1 MKNDFTEIQREIDA
15 MQPDLIRIRRDLHRH
30 PETGWLEMRTTAIL
44 AKELRA
50 LGYEIYTGRAVCREG
65 ARLGLPDD
73 AVLAAHAERA
83 LTQGAPE
90 GELTAEIRAGYT
102 GVIALLRC
110 GEGPTVAMRFDI
122 DALPM
127 TECPLD
133 THRPTREGF
142 ASENPGMMHACGH
155 DGHAA
160 IGLGVA
166 RILMAHRDALHGT
179 VKLIFQPAEEGV
191 RGAHA
196 IVENGWLDDA
206 DVLLASHVA
215 PTGKSDDGDVTVGTW
230 GSLATTKYDVAFT
243 GRAAHAGGFPEQG
256 KNALLAAAS
265 AALALHAIPRHG
277 GGQSFIN
284 VGTMRAG
291 SGRNVVPDHAL
302 MQLEVRGETTE
313 INQFMMTRTKE
324 ICQSAAAMQGCTCEM
339 TVMGMAEGQHSDAQ
353 LIERVGR
360 VIRRDLPKLTLS
372 TEQNAKNWGSDDVS
386 VMMNRVQAHGGQA
399 TYMRAMTNM
408 AGAQHTVT
416 FDFDEAVLG
425 RSVAVFCAAAMG
437 EMQENDDEKTD

>member
-90 GELTAEIRAGYT
+90 EELTAEIRAGYT

-215 PTGKSDDGDVTVGTW
+215 PTGKSDDGDVTAGTW

-256 KNALLAAAS
+256 KNALLASAS

-277 GGQSFIN
+277 GGRSFIN
-284 VGTMRAG
+284 VGTLRAG

-313 INQFMMTRTKE
+313 INQFMMERTEE
-324 ICQSAAAMQGCTCEM
+324 ICQSAAAMQGCACEL
-339 TVMGMAEGQHSDAQ
+339 TLMGMAESQHSDER
-353 LIERVGR
+353 LIERIGKI
-360 VIRRDLPKLTLS
+360 IRRDLPNLTLS
-372 TEQNAKNWGSDDVS
+372 TEQNAQNWGSDDVS

-399 TYMRAMTNM
+399 TYMRAMTDM

-425 RSVAVFCAAAMG
+425 RSVAVFCAAAMELMG
-437 EMQENDDEKTD
+437 GKYENAD

>member
-1 MKNDFTEIQREIDA
+1 MLN
-15 MQPDLIRIRRDLHRH
+15 RRLRRAR
-30 PETGWLEMRTTAIL
+30 PE
-44 AKELRA
+44 
-50 LGYEIYTGRAVCREG
+50 
-65 ARLGLPDD
+65 D
-73 AVLAAHAERA
+73 
-83 LTQGAPE
+83 
-90 GELTAEIRAGYT
+90 ELTADVRAGYT
-102 GVIALLRC
+102 GVIAILRC

-127 TECPLD
+127 TECPQD
-133 THRPTREGF
+133 AHRPTREGF
-142 ASENPGMMHACGH
+142 ASVNPGMMHACGH

-166 RILMAHRDALHGT
+166 RILMAHRDVLHGT

-206 DVLLASHVA
+206 DALLASHVA
-215 PTGKSDDGDVTVGTW
+215 PTGKADDGDVTVGTW

-284 VGTMRAG
+284 VGTLRAG
-291 SGRNVVPDHAL
+291 SGRNVVPDYAL

-313 INQFMMTRTKE
+313 INQFMMKRTEE
-324 ICQSAAAMQGCTCEM
+324 ICRGAAAMQGCACEM
-339 TVMGMAEGQHSDAQ
+339 TVMGMAEGQHSDGPAH
-353 LIERVGR
+353 R
-360 VIRRDLPKLTLS
+360 
-372 TEQNAKNWGSDDVS
+372 
-386 VMMNRVQAHGGQA
+386 AHGARHPPGFAEPDAFHRAERQKLGQRRCFRDDEP
-399 TYMRAMTNM
+399 RAGAWRAGDLYARDDGM

-425 RSVAVFCAAAMG
+425 RSVAVFCARRWI
-437 EMQENDDEKTD
+437 

>member
-83 LTQGAPE
+83 LAQGAPE
-90 GELTAEIRAGYT
+90 EELTAEIRAGYT

-110 GEGPTVAMRFDI
+110 GEGQTVAMRFDI

-215 PTGKSDDGDVTVGTW
+215 PTGKSDDGDVTAGTW

-256 KNALLAAAS
+256 KNALLASAS

-277 GGQSFIN
+277 GGRSFIN
-284 VGTMRAG
+284 VGTLRAG

-313 INQFMMTRTKE
+313 INQFMMERTEE
-324 ICQSAAAMQGCTCEM
+324 ICQSAAAMQGCACEL
-339 TVMGMAEGQHSDAQ
+339 TLMGMAESQHSDER
-353 LIERVGR
+353 LIERIGKI
-360 VIRRDLPKLTLS
+360 IRRDLPNLTLS
-372 TEQNAKNWGSDDVS
+372 TEQNAQNWGSDDVS

-399 TYMRAMTNM
+399 TYMRAMTDM

-425 RSVAVFCAAAMG
+425 RSVAVFCAAAMELMG
-437 EMQENDDEKTD
+437 GKYENAD

>member
-30 PETGWLEMRTTAIL
+30 PETGWLEIRTTAIL

-90 GELTAEIRAGYT
+90 EELTAEIRAGYT

-256 KNALLAAAS
+256 KNALLASAS

-277 GGQSFIN
+277 GGRSFIN
-284 VGTMRAG
+284 VGTLRAG

-313 INQFMMTRTKE
+313 INQFMMERTEE
-324 ICQSAAAMQGCTCEM
+324 ICQSAAAMQGCTCEL
-339 TVMGMAEGQHSDAQ
+339 TLMGMAESQHSDER
-353 LIERVGR
+353 LIERIGKI
-360 VIRRDLPKLTLS
+360 IRRDLPNLTLS

-399 TYMRAMTNM
+399 TYMRAMTDM

-425 RSVAVFCAAAMG
+425 RSVAVFCAAAMELMG
-437 EMQENDDEKTD
+437 GKYENAD